1 MPARIAAATFAS
13 ALLLATGCSSEPTRS
28 DVLAGLAATTIVVTY
43 EQLATDGEALATA
56 ATNLCQQPSTE
67 SIGAA
72 NEALAAMRDTWSMS
86 EAMWVGPIEERRS
99 WGRIDWPIDRTE
111 IDDLIA
117 DPTVP
122 LDPDRLASGIA
133 ADQRG
138 LGAVEHVLG
147 DPTEP
152 AAALDALDDERRCTY
167 LTGVTTVIGEETAVL
182 AAAWTADSGV
192 GEPWRETFADPETAS
207 IDMLVNDALFVLE
220 DITDRELGPALD
232 GTEARIDPIAEG
244 PAGLGTTDI
253 AGHLRGLRAV
263 LIGPPEVAP
272 SGLSELLGQDLTD
285 RLTTAFDSADE
296 AIAAIDT
303 PLRTAL
309 VERPDL
315 VTEARAAIKQL
326 QVIVGTEVVSR
337 LGVTIGFS
345 DADGDTGS

>member
-1 MPARIAAATFAS
+1 MSPRIAT
-13 ALLLATGCSSEPTRS
+13 
-28 DVLAGLAATTIVVTY
+28 VLAGALLMAAGCGPELTRSEVLAELAATTIVPTY
-43 EQLATDGEALATA
+43 EQLAADGEALTA
-56 ATNLCQQPSTE
+56 AVTDLCAQPSTE

-122 LDPDRLASGIA
+122 LDLDRLASGIA

-152 AAALDALDDERRCTY
+152 TAALDALDDERRCTY
-167 LTGVTTVIGEETAVL
+167 LTGIAVVIGDE
-182 AAAWTADSGV
+182 AAALPVAWTVDGGSG
-192 GEPWRETFADPETAS
+192 ESWQETFVDPGTAS
-207 IDMLVNDALFVLE
+207 IDMLINDALFILE

-232 GTEARIDPIAEG
+232 GAETRVDPIIEG
-244 PAGLGTTDI
+244 PAGLGTKDI

-263 LIGPPEVAP
+263 LVGPPGVAP
-272 SGLSELLGQDLTD
+272 AGVSELLGQDLAD
-285 RLTTAFDSADE
+285 RLTTAFESAEE
-296 AIAAIDT
+296 AVAAIEA
-303 PLRTAL
+303 PLRVAL

-315 VTEARAAIKQL
+315 VIEARAAIKQI